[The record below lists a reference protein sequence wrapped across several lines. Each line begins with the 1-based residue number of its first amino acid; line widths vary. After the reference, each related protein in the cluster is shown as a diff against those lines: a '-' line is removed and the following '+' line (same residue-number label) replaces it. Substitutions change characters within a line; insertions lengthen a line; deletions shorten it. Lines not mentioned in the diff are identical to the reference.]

1 MGRHSN
7 VRIVGGLD
15 TQGNGAVAETALG
28 GGAGNRVQKQNSF
41 NSPDEVALPED
52 QWLDIIKKLIK
63 DKRDHESSKD
73 AIAAQFGA
81 TYALGFIHYNNS
93 VRRFCRS
100 IASSKW
106 FDNFILIVIFLN
118 CMAMAAQDVVT
129 KGRGMSPRNEILDKI
144 EYFFLVVFTIEM
156 VVKIIS
162 RGFVRVRG
170 TYLRDGWNILDFV
183 IVVMAYVEVIMM
195 QTSDEAVPNIKILRA
210 LRVLRALK
218 VVQSVQSLQQVLE
231 SIVSAVPQLNNV
243 AKLIVVIVIIF
254 AIVGV
259 ELFAGTLS
267 SECYYYDT
275 NLPVDGRRC
284 STDAT
289 HIKQGAY
296 QCPTGQYCK
305 SIVPECY
312 FNATELPVF
321 LGGGGPRCSVDS
333 SGIVMVG
340 DIDCGVGEY
349 CLSADVTPPN
359 DGIMSFDNIGLS
371 ILTVF
376 QMITLEGW
384 TDVWYS
390 INDSIGATWTWVYFI
405 ALTVLGSFFILN
417 LVLGVLEGQFAK
429 AGLRI
434 KFRNKMKRKKMR
446 KEITVK
452 KESVEQYKNWMERSE
467 DADFLVSVA
476 KSGGSPAKRRGS
488 GTGLDNEAAGI
499 GPLGGDNIPEMVTL
513 DEQDDGNKPPP
524 RSEWGEAIVHSNFF
538 LGMIMFFVLANTC
551 LMASEHAGQPEY
563 WTAVLRW
570 CNIGFVIIFTIELVF
585 KLWALGSKLFWRYR
599 FNRYDAFVVAISVI
613 ELVVVEAGDVS
624 SLGLPVFRAV
634 RLLRL
639 LRYTA
644 YWTPLRALVSRLTDR
659 MGVILSLLVLV
670 QLMILIFALLG
681 MQLFGGRLEGRATFD
696 AFGWAYMSVF
706 QVLTG
711 ENWNEVM
718 NAAIVGSGG
727 VESIKGGFAALYF
740 VILIVVGDFV
750 ILNVFLAIAV
760 DCLDV
765 VLDAIDDQ
773 RGDEEEETRRRKRA
787 IARAAMLLR
796 QNKGTLG
803 DSGVKIDDDVLAVAA
818 TSSVK
823 DIPPHSSFFV
833 FQPGNG
839 FRVWCNNTRN
849 HRFFDPFILICI
861 AISSICLAIED
872 PLDLNSDLN
881 GYLNYFDQV
890 FLGVFGLEMLIKFV
904 ALGLVAHKGA
914 YMRDV
919 WNLIDMTAVI
929 SSLIAVI
936 LTEIGT
942 GGGGASAIRVL
953 RVIRVLRPLRSVKRI
968 PELQKIVQSMIE
980 AVANITPV
988 VILLVVSLFLFGV
1001 IGVSIFKDS
1010 FGHCDD
1016 SVVEDFRFMNLSE
1029 CNGQYSVYD
1038 EGLNQSFTYDHVIVK
1053 EYLNFDHAGIA
1064 MLTLFASSTT
1074 EGWMGTVYNLIDSTG
1089 PQSIMDGSN
1098 RTMYQQNT
1106 IVEDN
1111 RPGVTAFLIV
1121 FMIIVSMFM
1130 LNLFIGFVIVTYQAA
1145 SEEEFEDCILDKGDR
1160 ECVAYVLKATPLKIW
1175 KPEVGASKIRAW
1187 CYDVA
1192 VSSWFD
1198 ALVTFMIILNL
1209 VVLMM
1214 KYEGMPDNYAGVLDT
1229 LNVVFTAVFIVEA
1242 VVKIVGLSVRG
1253 YFSNRWNFFDFFIVI
1268 TSIIDVALTFAG
1280 VDFAILRLFR
1290 SMRLVKLL
1298 KSGETETLL
1307 NTFFRSFSELPYV
1320 VLLVMLVFFIY
1331 AVVGMQIFG
1340 RVAENIVYMCADGET
1355 IGCGPYYACAGGLD
1369 GGSGSGSG
1377 AGDFCDATNGTYV
1390 EGTGTIVAIYLEGSS
1405 IDEHANFT
1413 TLWKSL
1419 ALLFRSATGENWQ
1432 DLMRDLDKKNPL
1444 AGECTM
1450 TPADGESHTC
1460 GGAFAIFYMLSFV
1473 LLGSFIVLNLFVA
1486 VIVDNFAFLTQDS
1499 AELGANGLEEFSQ
1512 MWSKYDPQGTMEI
1525 TLTQLNEL
1533 LMELQPPFGLK
1544 GCPTFILRQ
1553 KLSQVR
1559 CAIGVRIGSGT
1570 STIPEAFTVQFRSVF
1585 MGLVRLQKGGMNEE
1599 KGGSWKDMDDQEL
1612 KDVILTYVSQDKE
1625 KLEEAIPSHLPD
1637 HTCTIK
1643 SLRSYYHVLRLQ
1655 KWWRDVV
1662 RKRRK
1667 AAGLGDFVDVETVQS
1682 KHSIMRFT
1690 DRRSSGVSSPSK
1702 SPQKGGS
1709 EDSRPIEFEMNM

>member
-1 MGRHSN
+1 MSRSSD
-7 VRIVGGLD
+7 VKIVSGLN
-15 TQGNGAVAETALG
+15 TQGNGAVGETNFGTATPRSPKIL
-28 GGAGNRVQKQNSF
+28 KQNSF
-41 NSPDEVALPED
+41 QSPNEVALPEE

-129 KGRGMSPRNEILDKI
+129 KGRGQSPRNEILDKI
-144 EYFFLVVFTIEM
+144 EYFFLIVFTIEM

-162 RGFVRVRG
+162 RGFVRCRG

-183 IVVMAYVEVIMM
+183 IVVMAYVEVILMKV
-195 QTSDEAVPNIKILRA
+195 SDEEVPNIKILRA

-267 SECYYYDT
+267 SECYYNET

-284 STDAT
+284 ATDLT
-289 HIKQGAY
+289 FIKQGAY
-296 QCPTGQYCK
+296 LCPMGQYCK

-312 FNATELPVF
+312 FNATQRPVSGT
-321 LGGGGPRCSVDS
+321 GGGDRCSTDPEHYKE
-333 SGIVMVG
+333 G
-340 DIDCGVGEY
+340 DVVCGDGEY
-349 CLSADVTPPN
+349 CLSADVQPPN
-359 DGIMSFDNIGLS
+359 DGIMSFDNIGIS

-384 TDVWYS
+384 TDVWYA
-390 INDSIGATWTWVYFI
+390 INDSIGGTWTWVYFI

-452 KESVEQYKNWMERSE
+452 KESVEQYKSWMERSE

-476 KSGGSPAKRRGS
+476 KSGGSPVKRRGS
-488 GTGLDNEAAGI
+488 SGGLENDAL
-499 GPLGGDNIPEMVTL
+499 GPLGGDEIPEMVVL
-513 DEQDDGNKPPP
+513 DEQDDTVKPPP
-524 RSEWGEAIVHSNFF
+524 RSEWGESVVHSNTFIG
-538 LGMIMFFVLANTC
+538 LIMFLVLANTC
-551 LMASEHAGQPEY
+551 LMASEYAGQPEY

-570 CNIGFVIIFTIELVF
+570 CNIGFVIVFTFELIF
-585 KLWALGSKLFWRYR
+585 KLWALGSKLMWRYR

-613 ELVVVEAGDVS
+613 ELVIVEVGNVS

-634 RLLRL
+634 RLLRM
-639 LRYTA
+639 LRYTS

-659 MGVILSLLVLV
+659 MGVIMSLLVIV

-718 NAAIVGSGG
+718 NSAIVGSGG
-727 VESIKGGFAALYF
+727 VDSLKGGFAALYF

-773 RGDEEEETRRRKRA
+773 RGDDEEEARRRKREVR
-787 IARAAMLLR
+787 RAAMLLK
-796 QNKGTLG
+796 QNNGTLG

-818 TSSVK
+818 SSSEK
-823 DIPPHSSFFV
+823 DIPPASSFFI
-833 FQPGNG
+833 FSATSG

-872 PLDLNSDLN
+872 PLDLNSSLN
-881 GYLNYFDQV
+881 GILNYFDQV
-890 FLGVFGLEMLIKFV
+890 FLAIFGVEMIIKWI
-904 ALGLVAHKGA
+904 ALGLVGHKGA

-929 SSLIAVI
+929 ASLIAVI
-936 LTEIGT
+936 LTEIGV

-1016 SVVEDFRFMNLSE
+1016 SIVEDFRFLDLSN
-1029 CNGQYSVYD
+1029 CTGTYD
-1038 EGLNQSFTYDHVIVK
+1038 VHDDGLNETFTYEHTIVK

-1089 PQSIMDGSN
+1089 PQSSMDGSN
-1098 RTMYQQNT
+1098 RTMYTHNT

-1175 KPEVGASKIRAW
+1175 KPEVGAGKIRSW

-1198 ALVTFMIILNL
+1198 SLVTFMIVLNL

-1214 KYEGMPDNYAGVLDT
+1214 KYEGMPNSYADILDT
-1229 LNVVFTAVFIVEA
+1229 MNVVFTAVFIVEA
-1242 VVKIVGLSVRG
+1242 IVKIIGLSVRG

-1268 TSIIDVALTFAG
+1268 TSIIDVVLTFAG

-1290 SMRLVKLL
+1290 SMRLIKLL

-1340 RVAENIVYMCADGET
+1340 RVAESLVYMCADGET
-1355 IGCGPYYACAGGLD
+1355 VGCGPYYV
-1369 GGSGSGSG
+1369 
-1377 AGDFCDATNGTYV
+1377 NGTLM
-1390 EGTGTIVAIYLEGSS
+1390 EGNGTLEALYLEGSS
-1405 IDEHANFT
+1405 IDGHANFT
-1413 TLWKSL
+1413 SLWKAL

-1432 DLMRDLDKKNPL
+1432 DLMRDLDRKDPE
-1444 AGECTM
+1444 AGECTEF
-1450 TPADGESHTC
+1450 PIDGESHTC
-1460 GGAFAIFYMLSFV
+1460 GGSFAIFYMLSFV

-1525 TLTQLNEL
+1525 TLTQLNDL

-1559 CAIGVRIGSGT
+1559 CPIGVRIGTGT
-1570 STIPEAFTVQFRSVF
+1570 SAIPEAFTVQFRSVF
-1585 MGLVRLQKGGMNEE
+1585 MGLVRLQKGGINEE

-1625 KLEEAIPSHLPD
+1625 KLEEAIPSHPPD

-1667 AAGLGDFVDVETVQS
+1667 AAGLGDFADEDAVQS

-1690 DRRSSGVSSPSK
+1690 DRRASGLSSPSK
-1702 SPQKGGS
+1702 SPQKGTDGDS
-1709 EDSRPIEFEMNM
+1709 SSRPIEFEMNM

>member
-1 MGRHSN
+1 
-7 VRIVGGLD
+7 
-15 TQGNGAVAETALG
+15 
-28 GGAGNRVQKQNSF
+28 
-41 NSPDEVALPED
+41 
-52 QWLDIIKKLIK
+52 
-63 DKRDHESSKD
+63 
-73 AIAAQFGA
+73 
-81 TYALGFIHYNNS
+81 
-93 VRRFCRS
+93 
-100 IASSKW
+100 
-106 FDNFILIVIFLN
+106 
-118 CMAMAAQDVVT
+118 MAMAAQDVVT
-129 KGRGMSPRNEILDKI
+129 KGRGMSPRNVLLDKI
-144 EYFFLVVFTIEM
+144 EYFFLAVFTIEM

-162 RGFVRVRG
+162 RGFVSVRG

-183 IVVMAYVEVIMM
+183 IVVMAYVEVILMHA
-195 QTSDEAVPNIKILRA
+195 SDENIPNIKILRA

-284 STDAT
+284 ATDARF
-289 HIKQGAY
+289 IKQGAY
-296 QCPTGQYCK
+296 QCPIGQYCK

-312 FNATELPVF
+312 VNATSLPVVF
-321 LGGGGPRCSVDS
+321 GGGGPRCSVDAEHHA
-333 SGIVMVG
+333 VT
-340 DIDCGVGEY
+340 DIECGVGEV
-349 CLSADVTPPN
+349 CLSENIIPPN
-359 DGIMSFDNIGLS
+359 DGIMSFDNIGIS

-405 ALTVLGSFFILN
+405 FLTVLGSFFILN

-467 DADFLVSVA
+467 DAAFLVRVA
-476 KSGGSPAKRRGS
+476 KSGGSPVKRRGS
-488 GTGLDNEAAGI
+488 GSGLEGEDDSF
-499 GPLGGDNIPEMVTL
+499 GPLGGNTIPELAVL
-513 DEQDDGNKPPP
+513 DEHDDNVKPPP
-524 RSEWGEAIVHSNFF
+524 RSEWGESIVHSNFF
-538 LGMIMFFVLANTC
+538 TILIMFFVLANTC
-551 LMASEHAGQPEY
+551 LMASEYAGQPEY
-563 WTAVLRW
+563 WTEVLRW
-570 CNIGFVIIFTIELVF
+570 CNVGFVVVFTVELFF

-613 ELVVVEAGDVS
+613 ELVVVEAGSVS

-727 VESIKGGFAALYF
+727 VDSIKGGFAALYF

-765 VLDAIDDQ
+765 VLDAIDEQ
-773 RGDEEEETRRRKRA
+773 RGDDVEEARRRKREVS
-787 IARAAMLLR
+787 RAVMLLK
-796 QNKGTLG
+796 QNNGTVG

-818 TSSVK
+818 SSSEK
-823 DIPPHSSFFV
+823 DIPPASSFFV
-833 FQPGNG
+833 FSATNG

-872 PLDLNSDLN
+872 PLDLNSERN
-881 GYLNYFDQV
+881 VILNYFDQV
-890 FLGVFGLEMLIKFV
+890 FLAVFGVEMLIKWV
-904 ALGLVAHKGA
+904 ALGLVYHKGA
-914 YMRDV
+914 YMRDI

-929 SSLIAVI
+929 ASLIAVI
-936 LTEIGT
+936 LTLKDT
-942 GGGGASAIRVL
+942 SGGGASAIRVL

-1016 SVVEDFRFMNLSE
+1016 SVVEDFRFLTLEN
-1029 CNGQYSVYD
+1029 CTGTYD
-1038 EGLNQSFTYDHVIVK
+1038 VRDDGLNETHTYEHKIVN

-1089 PQSIMDGSN
+1089 PQSVMDGSN
-1098 RTMYQQNT
+1098 RIMYMQNT

-1198 ALVTFMIILNL
+1198 SLVTFMIILNL

-1214 KYEGMPDNYAGVLDT
+1214 KYEGMPDNYSSVLDI

-1242 VVKIVGLSVRG
+1242 IVKIVGLSIRG

-1268 TSIIDVALTFAG
+1268 TSIIDVALTYG
-1280 VDFAILRLFR
+1280 GIDFAILRLFR
-1290 SMRLVKLL
+1290 SLRLIKLL

-1340 RVAENIVYMCADGET
+1340 RVAESLVYMCGDGENKT
-1355 IGCGPYYACAGGLD
+1355 VGCGPYWTCEDESVFG
-1369 GGSGSGSG
+1369 
-1377 AGDFCDATNGTYV
+1377 CDSTNGTRH
-1390 EGTGTIVAIYLEGSS
+1390 EGNGTLEALYLEGSS

-1413 TLWKSL
+1413 TLWKAL

-1432 DLMRDLDKKNPL
+1432 DLMRDLDRKDPSE
-1444 AGECTM
+1444 GECTLS
-1450 TPADGESHTC
+1450 PIDGESHTC
-1460 GGAFAIFYMLSFV
+1460 GGGFAIFYMLSFV

-1525 TLTQLNEL
+1525 TLNQLNDL

-1559 CAIGVRIGSGT
+1559 CPIGVRIGTGT
-1570 STIPEAFTVQFRSVF
+1570 SAIPEAFTVQFRSVF
-1585 MGLVRLQKGGMNEE
+1585 MGLVRLQKGGMNED

-1612 KDVILTYVSQDKE
+1612 KDVILTYVSQDKVM
-1625 KLEEAIPSHLPD
+1625 LEDAIPSHPPD

-1655 KWWRDVV
+1655 KWWREVV

-1667 AAGLGDFVDVETVQS
+1667 AAGLGDFVDEDVAQS

-1690 DRRSSGVSSPSK
+1690 DRRSSGVTSPLK
-1702 SPQKGGS
+1702 SAENGS
-1709 EDSRPIEFEMNM
+1709 GENSRPIEFEMNM